1 MSALPVFTF
10 ATAGEIRFGRGVI
23 REAPERIAGKVSV
36 VLAAGPNED
45 ALGSLGPDDDGG
57 AGLCEQASGRGVTRT
72 GQ

>member
-1 MSALPVFTF
+1 MPGVRAP
-10 ATAGEIRFGRGVI
+10 AGPELR
-23 REAPERIAGKVSV
+23 APERIAGKVSV

-57 AGLCEQASGRGVTRT
+57 AGLCEQASGRGVART